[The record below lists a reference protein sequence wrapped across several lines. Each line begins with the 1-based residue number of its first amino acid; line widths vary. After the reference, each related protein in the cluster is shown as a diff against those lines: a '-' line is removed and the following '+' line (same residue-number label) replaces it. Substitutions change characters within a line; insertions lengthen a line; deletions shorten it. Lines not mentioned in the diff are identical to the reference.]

1 MRRNIS
7 HLAVLSLLAV
17 CLSITEVHA
26 QQSLIDSLRLVLKKQ
41 KDPELRIELY
51 EEIAKEAKEL
61 DLEKA
66 VFYADTLERMAAQA
80 NSLRGK
86 AKAVNYR
93 GYVLKDK
100 GDMEGAKQLFMQ
112 DLALRIQI
120 KDEKGTAKAYN
131 DIGAC
136 YAELYKPDLTIF
148 YYLKTIEINE
158 KLGDYSSVA
167 SAYSNIGNLY
177 GDQKIPDK
185 AIAYLERALKIR
197 LEHGEEKKTM
207 YTYNNL
213 AVAYGR
219 SDENKKEN
227 VEKAIMYSNKGIE
240 VALKYDNLF
249 VAGVIEG
256 GVCHLLNKQD
266 RFAEAITYC
275 QRSIQHLE
283 ATKRTTNLVF
293 PLINIATS
301 YNALNQPAEAL
312 KYAEKGYAIM
322 VEKKLLDPLEVYY
335 EEMANSHEKLG
346 NHQQALNWYK
356 KFMTLDDSS
365 FKADNVKNLADV
377 ETKYQTEKKE
387 KELIEQKT
395 ENFRQRAWLIG
406 LMVTFLAAAMV
417 GYLFYNRYRLR
428 QKAALDAAIIK
439 EQQLGLNAVI
449 EAQEAE
455 RKRIAKDL
463 HDGIAQELVA
473 LKLGF
478 NVLQNKLEKV
488 APTEA
493 KTLNELSEQLN
504 ESCTEVRNI
513 SHVMMPPTLEQHG
526 LVPSL
531 QLLLRNSL
539 EHVGL
544 QAEFEH
550 FNLPERLEEKTELGL
565 YRIAQELL
573 NNILK
578 HAQANKVALQLYQAG
593 THLIMRIEDNGKSFD
608 FEAAKRKGSMGLL
621 NVLSRVS
628 TLGGTFTSEQGAEFG
643 TVSTI
648 RVPMT

>member
-1 MRRNIS
+1 MRNIIS
-7 HLAVLSLLAV
+7 HSLLV
-17 CLSITEVHA
+17 ILITFCISLAEASA
-26 QQSLIDSLRLVLKKQ
+26 QQALIDSLRSVLKKE
-41 KDPELRIELY
+41 KDPEKRIELY
-51 EEIAKEAKEL
+51 EGIAKEAKEL

-66 VFYADTLERMAAQA
+66 VFYADTLEKMAAQA
-80 NSLRGK
+80 NSKRGK
-86 AKAVNYR
+86 AKAINFR
-93 GYVLKDK
+93 GHILKDE
-100 GDMEGAKQLFMQ
+100 GDIEGAKRLFMQ
-112 DLALRIQI
+112 DLALRNQI
-120 KDEKGTAKAYN
+120 KDEKGTAKVYN

-136 YAELYKPDLTIF
+136 YAELYKPDSTIF
-148 YYLKTIEINE
+148 YYLKTIEIYE
-158 KLGDYSSVA
+158 KLADYSNIA

-177 GDQKIPDK
+177 GDQKASDK
-185 AIAYLERALKIR
+185 AITYLEKALKIR

-219 SDENKKEN
+219 SEDNKKEN
-227 VEKAIMYSNKGIE
+227 AEKALMYSKKGIE
-240 VALKYDNLF
+240 IALKYDNIF

-256 GVCHLLNKQD
+256 GICHILNKVK
-266 RFAEAITYC
+266 RYNEAITYC

-283 ATKRTTNLVF
+283 TAKRATNLVF

-301 YNALNQPAEAL
+301 YNALNKPAEAL
-312 KYAEKGYAIM
+312 KYAEKGYTIM
-322 VEKKLLDPLEVYY
+322 LEKKLIDPLEVYY
-335 EEMANSHEKLG
+335 EEIAEAHEKLG
-346 NHQQALNWYK
+346 NYK
-356 KFMTLDDSS
+356 ESLAWFRKFVALDDTL
-365 FKADNVKNLADV
+365 FKAENVKNLADI

-387 KELIEQKT
+387 KELIEQRAQ
-395 ENFRQRAWLIG
+395 NFRQQTWLIA
-406 LMVTFLAAAMV
+406 LAVSILALFIL
-417 GYLFYNRYRLR
+417 GYLFYTRYRLR
-428 QKAALDAAIIK
+428 QKAALDAAVIK

-478 NVLQNKLEKV
+478 HVLQNKIEKV
-488 APTEA
+488 APAEA
-493 KTLNELSEQLN
+493 QTLNELSEQLN

-531 QLLLRNSL
+531 QMLLRNSL

-550 FNLPERLEEKTELGL
+550 FNLPERLDEKTELGL

-578 HAQANKVALQLYQAG
+578 HAQANKVLLQLYQVG
-593 THLIMRIEDNGKSFD
+593 NNLIMRIEDNGKSFD
-608 FEAAKRKGSMGLL
+608 FDEARRKGSMGLL
-621 NVLSRVS
+621 NILSRVS
-628 TLGGTFTSEQGAEFG
+628 TLGGTYTSEQGAEFG

-648 RVPMT
+648 RVPVG

>member
-1 MRRNIS
+1 MRTTCLRFF
-7 HLAVLSLLAV
+7 AVLLLLLATIV
-17 CLSITEVHA
+17 SGFA
-26 QQSLIDSLRLVLKKQ
+26 QQALIDSLRRAMKTE
-41 KDPELRIELY
+41 KDPEKRIELY
-51 EEIAKEAKEL
+51 EGVAKEAKEI

-66 VFYADTLERMAAQA
+66 VFYADTLEKLAAQA
-80 NSLRGK
+80 NSKRGK
-86 AKAVNYR
+86 AKALNFR
-93 GYVLKDK
+93 GHILKDK
-100 GDMEGAKQLFMQ
+100 GNMEEAKKLFFQ
-112 DLALRIQI
+112 DLELRIEINDQ
-120 KDEKGTAKAYN
+120 KGIAKAYN

-136 YAELYKPDLTIF
+136 YAELYRPDSTIF
-148 YYLKTIEINE
+148 YYLKTIEIYE
-158 KLGDYSSVA
+158 KLGDYSSIA

-177 GDQKIPDK
+177 GDQKAPHK
-185 AIAYLERALKIR
+185 AIAYLEKALKIR

-219 SDENKKEN
+219 SENNKKEN
-227 VEKAIMYSNKGIE
+227 TEKALMYSKKGIE
-240 VALKYDNLF
+240 VALKYDNIF

-256 GVCHLLNKQD
+256 GICHLLNKVE
-266 RFAEAITYC
+266 RYNEAISYC

-283 ATKRTTNLVF
+283 AAKRSTNLVF

-301 YNALNQPAEAL
+301 YNALNKPTEAL

-322 VEKKLLDPLEVYY
+322 VEKKLVDPLEVYY
-335 EEMANSHEKLG
+335 EEMGNANEKLG
-346 NHQQALNWYK
+346 NHQQALVWFK
-356 KFMTLDDSS
+356 KFMALDDSL
-365 FKADNVKNLADV
+365 FKAENVKNLADV

-387 KELIEQKT
+387 KELIEQR
-395 ENFRQRAWLIG
+395 EQNFRQQTWLIA
-406 LMVTFLAAAMV
+406 LVVSILALLV
-417 GYLFYNRYRLR
+417 LGYLFYNRYRLR

-478 NVLQNKLEKV
+478 HILQNKIEKV

-493 KTLNELSEQLN
+493 QTLNELSTQLN

-531 QLLLRNSL
+531 QILLRNSL

-550 FNLPERLEEKTELGL
+550 FNLPEQLDEKTELGL

-578 HAQANKVALQLYQAG
+578 HAQANKVVLQLYQAG
-593 THLIMRIEDNGKSFD
+593 SNLIMRIEDNGKSFD
-608 FEAAKRKGSMGLL
+608 FDQAKRKGSMGLL
-621 NVLSRVS
+621 NILSRVS
-628 TLGGTFTSEQGAEFG
+628 TLGGTYTSERGTEFG

-648 RVPMT
+648 RVPIV